1 MPMIVAKM
9 IVPRKLIILLVL
21 GSSPGQA
28 TRVRVSEP
36 NRGAGAMLLRPLRD
50 GHIRSIT
57 IRLIGR
63 PAGNGEAYVERA
75 ASDHTLARAV
85 AIATSPDLSSPGA
98 GLVDTGARRCG
109 GGILRPGY
117 DSSAEVARE
126 GAGPRVRVGV
136 SGSSGR
142 LGCCSAGDG
151 ERAEPVEA
159 VEDEAGPG
167 CVGGQVQRDAAGVA
181 GGLGGQGEDP

>member
-1 MPMIVAKM
+1 MPMIVTKM

-85 AIATSPDLSSPGA
+85 AIATSEARAVHTVEQLA
-98 GLVDTGARRCG
+98 ARR
-109 GGILRPGY
+109 
-117 DSSAEVARE
+117 
-126 GAGPRVRVGV
+126 VR
-136 SGSSGR
+136 R
-142 LGCCSAGDG
+142 RQPTWC
-151 ERAEPVEA
+151 RA
-159 VEDEAGPG
+159 
-167 CVGGQVQRDAAGVA
+167 
-181 GGLGGQGEDP
+181 

>member
-85 AIATSPDLSSPGA
+85 AIATSDEPSTRRAVGGTSSPTPA
-98 GLVDTGARRCG
+98 AHLVPGMIKCG
-109 GGILRPGY
+109 SDPCL
-117 DSSAEVARE
+117 
-126 GAGPRVRVGV
+126 V
-136 SGSSGR
+136 S
-142 LGCCSAGDG
+142 
-151 ERAEPVEA
+151 ERALVGA
-159 VEDEAGPG
+159 TGRYRACG
-167 CVGGQVQRDAAGVA
+167 CPKLCARPLISRFATGRDPA
-181 GGLGGQGEDP
+181 

>member
-85 AIATSPDLSSPGA
+85 AIATSCEPSTRSSSWRHVESDAGSPPGA
-98 GLVDTGARRCG
+98 GHDQ
-109 GGILRPGY
+109 
-117 DSSAEVARE
+117 
-126 GAGPRVRVGV
+126 VRVG
-136 SGSSGR
+136 S
-142 LGCCSAGDG
+142 L
-151 ERAEPVEA
+151 
-159 VEDEAGPG
+159 PG
-167 CVGGQVQRDAAGVA
+167 
-181 GGLGGQGEDP
+181 

>member
-85 AIATSPDLSSPGA
+85 AIATSLAMSRPHGRAVGGTSSPTPA
-98 GLVDTGARRCG
+98 AHLVPGMIKCG
-109 GGILRPGY
+109 SDPCL
-117 DSSAEVARE
+117 
-126 GAGPRVRVGV
+126 V
-136 SGSSGR
+136 S
-142 LGCCSAGDG
+142 
-151 ERAEPVEA
+151 ERA
-159 VEDEAGPG
+159 
-167 CVGGQVQRDAAGVA
+167 
-181 GGLGGQGEDP
+181 LGGATGRYRAYGCPKLCARPLISRFATCRDPA